1 MNDEGI
7 EAEAENREL
16 VVSCFVLLLDV
27 FFVLLLLVGCCALFQ
42 YTYMTCTRDTGM
54 HNRCDV

>member
-1 MNDEGI
+1 MNGEGI

-27 FFVLLLLVGCCALFQ
+27 FFCVVVGGLLCFISIHIHDM
-42 YTYMTCTRDTGM
+42 YTGHGYA
-54 HNRCDV
+54 